1 MKRIWLCAVL
11 LLAGCHR
18 AHVAAE
24 DPNTVIS
31 VNGETMSAEAFNRE
45 LSRETESTDAA
56 PPTAEQLEPVKRALV
71 QTLIERMLLL
81 QDAREKGI
89 TVSPEEVD
97 RSVLRIRSDYP
108 TGQFDDALSQ
118 GHLSLSELKKKT
130 EALLT
135 IEKLF
140 EQVVYSRVA
149 LTEEEI
155 RQYYDAHADEFQEP
169 EQVHAA
175 QIVVK
180 ELDDAKR
187 IQQLLRQGQKFP
199 DLARKYSLS
208 ADAKVGGD
216 LGWFPRGVMPKVFDD
231 TCFKLGVGQTSDVVP
246 SEYGFHLFKV
256 LDKRPAVRK
265 DFAQVRG
272 EVEKKLLR
280 AKRLQAQ
287 ADYVQALRAKAQ
299 IHINEAA
306 LQAATG
312 LPAAEAAAH

>member
-1 MKRIWLCAVL
+1 MKRLWLVSLLVL
-11 LLAGCHR
+11 AACHR
-18 AHVAAE
+18 TRAPAE
-24 DPNTVIS
+24 DPNTVLS
-31 VNGETMSAEAFNRE
+31 VNGETLSVDAFNQE
-45 LSRETESTDAA
+45 LSRETESTDQA
-56 PPTAEQLEPVKRALV
+56 PPTSEQLEPVKRALA
-71 QTLIERMLLL
+71 QTLIERMLLV
-81 QDAREKGI
+81 QDARERMVA
-89 TVSPEEVD
+89 VSPEEVD
-97 RSVLRIRSDYP
+97 RSVLRIRADYP
-108 TGQFDDALSQ
+108 TDQFDDALSQ
-118 GHLSLSELKKKT
+118 GHLSLAELKKKT
-130 EALLT
+130 ATLLT

-140 EQVVYSRVA
+140 EQVVYARVA

-155 RQYYDAHADEFQEP
+155 RQYYDAHTDEFQEP

-180 ELDDAKR
+180 ELDEAKR
-187 IQQLLRQGQKFP
+187 IQQLLRQGQKLP

-231 TCFKLGVGQTSDVVP
+231 TCFKLGVGQTSDVVA

-256 LDKRPAVRK
+256 LDKRAAVRK
-265 DFAQVRG
+265 DFSQVRA
-272 EVEKKLLR
+272 EVEKKLIG

-306 LQAATG
+306 LQAAMG